1 MIADPDP
8 IALSLRRTNA
18 LLAWWGLPGAAGA
31 GAGGGELQRFRNFAA
46 DVQTLYG
53 DAAGRQASALLA
65 TNDEIVEALR
75 QLLQQRR
82 SRDLL
87 AAESRL
93 VVSVLEAAAMHA
105 RTWIEVGSRV
115 NARWNAFA
123 TQAIAGEEGAATAAA
138 DRAGPVDRGGT
149 GA

>member
-8 IALSLRRTNA
+8 VALSLRRTNA
-18 LLAWWGLPGAAGA
+18 LLTWWGLAAASGP
-31 GAGGGELQRFRNFAA
+31 AGGDREAERSRNFAA

-53 DAAGRQASALLA
+53 DAAGRQVSALLA
-65 TNDEIVEALR
+65 TNDEIDVVLR

-82 SRDLL
+82 SKDPL

-105 RTWIEVGSRV
+105 RTWIEVGARV

-123 TQAIAGEEGAATAAA
+123 MEAIANEDAAVPSSR
-138 DRAGPVDRGGT
+138 DPGGV
-149 GA
+149 